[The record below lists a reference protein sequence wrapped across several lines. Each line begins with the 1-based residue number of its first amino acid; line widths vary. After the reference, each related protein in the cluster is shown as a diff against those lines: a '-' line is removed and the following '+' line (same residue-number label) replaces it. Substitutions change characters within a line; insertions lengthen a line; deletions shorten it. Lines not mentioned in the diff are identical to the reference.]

1 MVGVDSSSLEV
12 DSQPR
17 LVGLALFNSYQ
28 MNWVNYCNGY
38 AMMTA
43 PATLERY
50 YYYLHQQN
58 RGYVIVLSFE
68 DSANW
73 ITDKC
78 RNKRRPNLAG
88 MGKR

>member
-1 MVGVDSSSLEV
+1 MAMVGVDSSSLQV

-50 YYYLHQQN
+50 YYYLHQQG

-68 DSANW
+68 LDN
-73 ITDKC
+73 
-78 RNKRRPNLAG
+78 
-88 MGKR
+88 